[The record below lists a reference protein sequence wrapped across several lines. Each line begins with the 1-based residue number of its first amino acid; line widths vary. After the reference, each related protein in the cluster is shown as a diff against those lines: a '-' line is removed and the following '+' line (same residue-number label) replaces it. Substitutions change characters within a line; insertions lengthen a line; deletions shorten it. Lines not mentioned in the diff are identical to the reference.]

1 MQIAVLKDCN
11 ELENCKA
18 SFELITFE
26 IAPAI
31 QSVQLLNMF
40 KNGPTRPLFVFKHN
54 FFRKTVDIS
63 GIGTRIAGVE
73 GEHADHSII
82 TTAPAIKYV
91 TFSILI
97 AR

>member
-31 QSVQLLNMF
+31 ASVKIFAAVKMF
-40 KNGPTRPLFVFKHN
+40 KNGPTRPLFVFKHK
-54 FFRKTVDIS
+54 FFRKNCRHQRDRNS
-63 GIGTRIAGVE
+63 DCQSRRRTR
-73 GEHADHSII
+73 
-82 TTAPAIKYV
+82 
-91 TFSILI
+91 
-97 AR
+97 